1 MLARLSSKGQ
11 IVIPKEVREYLGLER
26 GTEFHVQV
34 EAGRIVLQ
42 PIGPPVAHKLYG
54 MLADLDL
61 LDQLENEHRQ
71 ELRDEAA
78 VRP

>member
-11 IVIPKEVREYLGLER
+11 IVIPKEVRESLGLEH

-42 PIGPPVAHKLYG
+42 PIGPSVADKLYG

-61 LDQLENEHRQ
+61 LTQLENEHRQ

>member
-11 IVIPKEVREYLGLER
+11 IVIPKEVRESLGLER

-42 PIGPPVAHKLYG
+42 PIGPSVAARIRKERL
-54 MLADLDL
+54 
-61 LDQLENEHRQ
+61 
-71 ELRDEAA
+71 
-78 VRP
+78 